1 MEPGS
6 TERRSAPQVAQTLHG
21 VINLARFAFDKGFG
35 NQRHGMHPYFLIGRS
50 VRKPYSA

>member
-1 MEPGS
+1 MKEYRG
-6 TERRSAPQVAQTLHG
+6 APQVPQTLHG
-21 VINLARFAFDKGFG
+21 VDNLARSAFDEGSG